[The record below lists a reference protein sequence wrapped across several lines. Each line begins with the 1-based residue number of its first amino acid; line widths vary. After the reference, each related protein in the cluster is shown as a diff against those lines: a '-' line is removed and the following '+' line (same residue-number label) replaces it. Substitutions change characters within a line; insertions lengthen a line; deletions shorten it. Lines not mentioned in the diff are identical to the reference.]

1 MTEAI
6 VIAIITQTALIIVSL
21 IQNRNTSK
29 KTASIAADAKVAR
42 DQTANTHNTNLRDDV
57 DVVIGSV
64 QNISKDIRDVK
75 LGLELQGA
83 DIVRIGQ
90 RLEAQHRDD
99 EFLEETI
106 DRARIAQERALRQA
120 IEDRTKALQDL
131 RDELPILVNQ
141 HIDLTRFKD
150 IK

>member
-29 KTASIAADAKVAR
+29 KTESIAADAKVAR

-83 DIVRIGQ
+83 EIIRIGQ

-106 DRARIAQERALRQA
+106 DRARIASDRALRQA
-120 IEDRTKALQDL
+120 IEDRKKALQDL
-131 RDELPILVNQ
+131 RDEIPILVNE
-141 HIDLTRFKD
+141 HIDLSRFKD
-150 IK
+150 TI